1 MRTSSRKSAG
11 RSGSEYAHHSEQR
24 DRPLIISKLAC
35 SLLAKGG
42 ALPSVKDGAR
52 LRSESPLVS

>member
-52 LRSESPLVS
+52 LRS